1 MVRSNLVISLVPYI
15 YTYSIESIQPSFF
28 NQCKSN
34 NAVIKLNDTQFL
46 VDMYVILATPPNKY
60 FELLMIQREK
70 KVTISCW
77 MGLQGALNKAV
88 VKKGYLD

>member
-1 MVRSNLVISLVPYI
+1 MVGEA
-15 YTYSIESIQPSFF
+15 YTYSIESIQPCFFF
-28 NQCKSN
+28 NKCKSKKCH
-34 NAVIKLNDTQFL
+34 AVKLNDTQFL